1 MSKVEVRRCESCGTT
16 FLSVRENCPNCGK
29 LYTHQS
35 KTKFK
40 TQSSNLSQNNTTL
53 IIPLA
58 RTVKESKEEIEFI
71 PSKLISQPI
80 LEKIPEFSDFLGTGF
95 SINAVASEKMI
106 HYEIENVGNEFQ
118 GFAECENT
126 KSGLV
131 MIFKDAKGIITATI
145 EGNPQYTHYVL
156 KDRYNKTIGTMQQQ
170 GILKPSYT
178 IEDLKDNMKLSIK
191 GDPTKKEYSIVK
203 NGQSYANIL
212 KTSPETYKIEIKNK
226 IDKRIPILFSIT
238 IDATQRRKK

>member
-35 KTKFK
+35 KTKLK
-40 TQSSNLSQNNTTL
+40 TQSSNFSQNSTTL

-58 RTVKESKEEIEFI
+58 RTVKESKEIEFI
-71 PSKLISQPI
+71 PSKLINQPI
-80 LEKIPEFSDFLGTGF
+80 LEKTAEFSDFLGSGF

-131 MIFKDAKGIITATI
+131 MIFKDTKGIITATI

-178 IEDLKDNMKLSIK
+178 IEDLKDNIKLSIK

-203 NGQSYANIL
+203 NEQSYATVL

-226 IDKRIPILFSIT
+226 IDKRIPILFSII
-238 IDATQRRKK
+238 IDAIQRRKK